1 MRSRSLPED
10 EDLSANTY
18 LTERERRIL
27 ESARVGIAG
36 AGGLGSNVAMLLVR
50 AGIRKFVIADFDEVN
65 ESNLNRQFFF
75 RGQIGEKKVEA
86 LARNLRLVEPDLELE
101 LCDVRLTGGN
111 VAEVFAGCDVVVEAF
126 DAAESKTMLLDALL
140 PSGRPVVAATGL
152 AGWGRSNEIKTRKV
166 GRNLVLVGDQSRDV
180 RDGFAPVGTR
190 VMIAAAHQ
198 ANAVCALLLGE
209 EL

>member
-1 MRSRSLPED
+1 M
-10 EDLSANTY
+10 SANTY

-86 LARNLRLVEPDLELE
+86 LARNLRLVEQDLELE
-101 LCDVRLTGGN
+101 LHDARLTGGN
-111 VAEVFAGCDVVVEAF
+111 VDEVFAGCDVVVEAF
-126 DAAESKTMLLDALL
+126 DAAGSKTMRFCPLDVITVPPEHA
-140 PSGRPVVAATGL
+140 
-152 AGWGRSNEIKTRKV
+152 V
-166 GRNLVLVGDQSRDV
+166 G
-180 RDGFAPVGTR
+180 GT
-190 VMIAAAHQ
+190 
-198 ANAVCALLLGE
+198 
-209 EL
+209 

>member
-1 MRSRSLPED
+1 MV
-10 EDLSANTY
+10 LSANTY

-75 RGQIGEKKVEA
+75 RGQVGEKKVEA

-101 LCDVRLTGGN
+101 LCDARLTGGN

-152 AGWGRSNEIKTRKV
+152 AGWGRSNAMQVRRMGNIV
-166 GRNLVLVGDQSRDV
+166 AVGDGETAV
-180 RDGFAPVGTR
+180 GENAAPASPRVG
-190 VMIAAAHQ
+190 IAAAMQ
-198 ANAVCALLLGE
+198 ANSVVAMLLGE

>member
-1 MRSRSLPED
+1 MG
-10 EDLSANTY
+10 ANTY
-18 LTERERRIL
+18 LTDRERGIL

-75 RGQIGEKKVEA
+75 RGQIGEKKVDA

-101 LCDVRLTGGN
+101 LHDARLTGEN
-111 VAEVFAGCDVVVEAF
+111 VAEVFAGCDIVVEAF
-126 DAAESKTMLLDALL
+126 DAAESKAMLFNALL
-140 PSGRPVVAATGL
+140 PSGRPVVAAMGL
-152 AGWGRSNEIKTRKV
+152 AGWGRSNEIRTRRV
-166 GRNLVLVGDQSRDV
+166 GRNLVLVGDQVRDV
-180 RDGFAPVGTR
+180 RDGIAPVGVR

-198 ANAVCALLLGE
+198 ANAVCALLLEE

>member
-1 MRSRSLPED
+1 MRSRSLPEG

-18 LTERERRIL
+18 LTECERRIL

-101 LCDVRLTGGN
+101 LCDARLTGGN

-140 PSGRPVVAATGL
+140 TSGRPEVAATGL

-180 RDGFAPVGTR
+180 RDGFAPVGVR
-190 VMIAAAHQ
+190 VGIAAAMQ
-198 ANAVCALLLGE
+198 ANSVVSLLLGE
-209 EL
+209 EP